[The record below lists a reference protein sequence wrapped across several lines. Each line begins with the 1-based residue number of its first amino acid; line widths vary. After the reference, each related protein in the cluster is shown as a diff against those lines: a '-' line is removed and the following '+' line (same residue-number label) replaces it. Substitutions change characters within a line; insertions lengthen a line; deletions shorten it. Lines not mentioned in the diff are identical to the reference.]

1 MCFTHDT
8 LECQVKFTHPMVYTD
23 GAVVKAPQCHG
34 CGLDFRL
41 VVWYVDAETAQ
52 FDVQAL
58 ARQAQHFCGR

>member
-8 LECQVKFTHPMVYTD
+8 SGCQVKFTHPMVYTD

>member
-8 LECQVKFTHPMVYTD
+8 LRCQVKFTHPMVYTD